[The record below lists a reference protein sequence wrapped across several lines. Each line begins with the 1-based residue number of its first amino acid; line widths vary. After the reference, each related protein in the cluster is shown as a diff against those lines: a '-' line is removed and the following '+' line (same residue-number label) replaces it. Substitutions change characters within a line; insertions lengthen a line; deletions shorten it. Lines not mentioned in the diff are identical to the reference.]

1 MVAKINRGASLY
13 GAVIYNQQKV
23 DDSTARIISG
33 NRMIA
38 DVTGNPEQVMRNTL
52 WAFENYLLANKN
64 TEKPILHISL
74 NPSVD
79 DKLTDSQFADLA
91 REYMQRMGYG
101 DQPYIVYIHED
112 IDRRHIHIVSTCVN
126 EKGEKIDDAYEWN
139 RSMKACR
146 ELERKFGLKQVED
159 KRREMLEPYLKKADY
174 QNGDVKQQV
183 SNILKSV
190 FSTYRFQSFGEYSAL
205 LSCFNIEAKQVRG
218 EFEGTPYNGI
228 VYTMTDD
235 TGKPV
240 CTPIKSSL
248 IGKRFGYEGLEK
260 RIGFNAR
267 EYKDKKWQP
276 KIRNGVALAMHGCRG
291 NREDFI
297 RLLNRQGIDVVFRE
311 NNEGRIYGATFIDHK
326 NREVYNGSRL
336 GKEFSA
342 NAFERLFNGPNN
354 IPDLDAPTPEISR
367 QSSFSADMENAIVAL
382 RLQPGHGGVVSE
394 GRVPDLQQAQALQGS
409 QHDPHG
415 GAVGEN
421 GHRLAV
427 MLPGHPPQGREVAIQ
442 HLPGRLA
449 AGDLPAIQPVVEIIV
464 GLGVLP
470 QQLIPT
476 VLLPLPHAD
485 LSEGGIRMQLQ
496 PLGQIDG
503 LGCGAGADQVAGVH
517 GIHRHVP
524 KALRQRPDLAAP
536 PVIGDTAVIVS
547 VGNAIEVALRL
558 GVADKINRRHS
569 FSFVGIRVTPP

>member
-367 QSSFSADMENAIVAL
+367 QSSFSADMENAIGQAFGIFDFEANDPDPQEEAL
-382 RLQPGHGGVVSE
+382 ARRLQRKKKKKRRS
-394 GRVPDLQQAQALQGS
+394 R
-409 QHDPHG
+409 
-415 GAVGEN
+415 
-421 GHRLAV
+421 
-427 MLPGHPPQGREVAIQ
+427 
-442 HLPGRLA
+442 
-449 AGDLPAIQPVVEIIV
+449 
-464 GLGVLP
+464 
-470 QQLIPT
+470 
-476 VLLPLPHAD
+476 
-485 LSEGGIRMQLQ
+485 GI
-496 PLGQIDG
+496 
-503 LGCGAGADQVAGVH
+503 
-517 GIHRHVP
+517 
-524 KALRQRPDLAAP
+524 
-536 PVIGDTAVIVS
+536 S
-547 VGNAIEVALRL
+547 
-558 GVADKINRRHS
+558 
-569 FSFVGIRVTPP
+569 

>member
-218 EFEGTPYNGI
+218 EYNGTPYTSI
-228 VYTMTDD
+228 VYSVTDD
-235 TGKPV
+235 TGKVVSP
-240 CTPIKSSL
+240 PFKSSRF
-248 IGKRFGYEGLEK
+248 GKRFGNEQLEK
-260 RIGFNAR
+260 RMLINLKAL
-267 EYKDKKWQP
+267 KDGKWAPSIQAD
-276 KIRNGVALAMHGCRG
+276 IVRALRQADSQKRFV
-291 NREDFI
+291 E
-297 RLLNRQGIDVVFRE
+297 LLGQRRIDVVFRK
-311 NNEGRIYGATFIDHK
+311 NERGRIYGVTFIDH
-326 NREVYNGSRL
+326 NHREVFNGSRM
-336 GKEFSA
+336 GKVFSA
-342 NAFERLFNGPNN
+342 NVFNDYFKWLEN
-354 IPDLDAPTPEISR
+354 IPEKERGGHSATELWQHHRHE
-367 QSSFSADMENAIVAL
+367 SSSTLE
-382 RLQPGHGGVVSE
+382 
-394 GRVPDLQQAQALQGS
+394 
-409 QHDPHG
+409 
-415 GAVGEN
+415 
-421 GHRLAV
+421 
-427 MLPGHPPQGREVAIQ
+427 
-442 HLPGRLA
+442 LA
-449 AGDLPAIQPVVEIIV
+449 AGIFSLETNPRDYEEEAFARRMKKKKKT
-464 GLGVLP
+464 GRKR
-470 QQLIPT
+470 
-476 VLLPLPHAD
+476 
-485 LSEGGIRMQLQ
+485 GI
-496 PLGQIDG
+496 
-503 LGCGAGADQVAGVH
+503 
-517 GIHRHVP
+517 
-524 KALRQRPDLAAP
+524 
-536 PVIGDTAVIVS
+536 
-547 VGNAIEVALRL
+547 
-558 GVADKINRRHS
+558 
-569 FSFVGIRVTPP
+569 